1 MKKIFGIVLSLC
13 LIVSFVSCDFNLK
26 KEEDK
31 PEQKQ
36 EQEEKPSEEKKTEE
50 QKTEE
55 QKPEEQKPEEQ
66 KPEEQKPADKVV
78 NINPNAAAT
87 RAESLD
93 FIFNTQSL
101 GVTTIV
107 IKRSE
112 WNKLCDDYRYFYK
125 NENWVQA
132 QDYIYEKDG
141 VKWDLKNV
149 GFRLRGN
156 TSRYCPQGLDNG
168 REQGQMNQDWNGTYY
183 DTEGVPND
191 RYRQTHF
198 KIDFEEFAGDD
209 EEVKMSGCMK
219 GVNLKRMD
227 ASCTRE
233 IFCYDLFH
241 RYGIWTAPRA
251 SHTRVLIKFIED
263 IKNPEAT
270 EPTTTVNFGVYEMF
284 EDVNKQ
290 LLKARSQGEIE
301 AQNAWKNNKGNLWKC
316 SNDLTLSRSG
326 EMGVEDI
333 RIIRAGET
341 QPSDMKK
348 NGREDDYR
356 VGYVWKNYSLDLK
369 TNKDNFNSASS
380 EFLNFINELNA
391 LPVASDENDTS
402 SINTIKAFYE
412 KWFDVDFFLKTY
424 AVNILCGMDDDYWGN
439 ANNYYLYF
447 DTGSKGSG
455 KVYFIPFDYDNT
467 LGCSIKEGGFEHD
480 PFDWGRGA
488 DRPLMDR
495 LFMVPEYKQKFA
507 KILLEISDKDSEWTF
522 EKCSARFLAY
532 KAMVEPYLNS
542 PDITG
547 RQGVTGWGDYTWQ
560 PGGYSLTNESNNI
573 FDATRMWFRLNLGEK
588 IDGLQGSTVT
598 KQIQNPNGSYSACQL
613 SVEVK
618 ENGLLIKKSHNAT
631 WDYVSIWIYDK
642 TDAIDNAR
650 IVTNEKT
657 NEFLY
662 PFVQEGHL
670 YSVGLTLQ
678 STTNNWYY
686 HDARNDG
693 VSILVQAAGGLGN
706 YRITNSG
713 YSYLSPSY
721 SIMFN
726 NLKYIRPDVLY
737 SDESISGTI
746 CNDGSWNGD
755 REYVGGLVINQN
767 ITGSIIDLSSKK
779 DFLTGENRIYVN
791 ITQSFIYND
800 TRYEYTIISN
810 DNNYF
815 EDTNQTSVVY
825 PDSEEPVEILQYESG
840 SPSDGT
846 GSKVSITK
854 SKENPPFG
862 VYEGTSSACTV
873 SVTPKY
879 NGLYIEKSHDAV
891 WDHVAIHVMDK
902 SVGREN
908 VRIVTNAASN
918 AFLYPFVQKDHEYE
932 VWLTVQSESQNWH
945 YSDFGDMKVTV
956 TALGGKGNYWVSK
969 SDYSYDSPSYS
980 IVFKDLTFAR
990 PELSGVSPQIDAGI
1004 YHAVWEGESKWPS
1017 NLPLYKSVLDLSKVK
1032 SFLRG
1037 QPAIFVSITLKF
1049 SYNDI
1054 NYEYTILEN
1063 NKNLFKDTN

>member
-1 MKKIFGIVLSLC
+1 MKKILGIVLSLC
-13 LIVSFVSCDFNLK
+13 LIVSFVSCDFNL
-26 KEEDK
+26 
-31 PEQKQ
+31 
-36 EQEEKPSEEKKTEE
+36 
-50 QKTEE
+50 QKT
-55 QKPEEQKPEEQ
+55 
-66 KPEEQKPADKVV
+66 EEQKPADKVV

-87 RAESLD
+87 RAASLD

-183 DTEGVPND
+183 DTEGQPND

-251 SHTRVLIKFIED
+251 SHTRVLFNFIED
-263 IKNPEAT
+263 IENPEAT
-270 EPTTTVNFGVYEMF
+270 EATTTVDFGVYEMF

-316 SNDLTLSRSG
+316 SNDLTLRRSG

-532 KAMVEPYLNS
+532 KAMVEPYLDS
-542 PDITG
+542 DDITG
-547 RQGVTGWGDYTWQ
+547 RQGVTSWGDYTWQ

-573 FDATRMWFRLNLGEK
+573 FDATSMFLRLNLGEE
-588 IDGLQGSTVT
+588 IEELNASSV
-598 KQIQNPNGSYSACQL
+598 KQAIKNPNGTYSDCEL
-613 SVEVK
+613 SVDVK
-618 ENGLLIKKSHNAT
+618 DDGLYITKSHNPL
-631 WDYVSIWIYDK
+631 WDHVSIYIYDK
-642 TDAIDNAR
+642 TDSKENVR
-650 IVTNEKT
+650 IVTDADK

-662 PFVQEGHL
+662 PFVKKGHL
-670 YSVGLTLQ
+670 YTVGLSLQ
-678 STTNNWYY
+678 SSKNNWYY
-686 HDARNDG
+686 VDARNEG
-693 VSILVQAAGGLGN
+693 ISVLVKAKGGDGN

-713 YSYLSPSY
+713 YY
-721 SIMFN
+721 
-726 NLKYIRPDVLY
+726 
-737 SDESISGTI
+737 
-746 CNDGSWNGD
+746 
-755 REYVGGLVINQN
+755 
-767 ITGSIIDLSSKK
+767 
-779 DFLTGENRIYVN
+779 
-791 ITQSFIYND
+791 
-800 TRYEYTIISN
+800 
-810 DNNYF
+810 
-815 EDTNQTSVVY
+815 
-825 PDSEEPVEILQYESG
+825 
-840 SPSDGT
+840 
-846 GSKVSITK
+846 
-854 SKENPPFG
+854 
-862 VYEGTSSACTV
+862 
-873 SVTPKY
+873 
-879 NGLYIEKSHDAV
+879 
-891 WDHVAIHVMDK
+891 
-902 SVGREN
+902 
-908 VRIVTNAASN
+908 
-918 AFLYPFVQKDHEYE
+918 
-932 VWLTVQSESQNWH
+932 
-945 YSDFGDMKVTV
+945 
-956 TALGGKGNYWVSK
+956 
-969 SDYSYDSPSYS
+969 YDSSSYS
-980 IVFKDLTFAR
+980 IVFSELKFIYPEVEYENKVIKGTICNNGEWSEPRQYPYGLTINNSLTSSA
-990 PELSGVSPQIDAGI
+990 LS
-1004 YHAVWEGESKWPS
+1004 
-1017 NLPLYKSVLDLSKVK
+1017 LKSQEN
-1032 SFLRG
+1032 FLRG
-1037 QPAIFVSITLKF
+1037 KKKIFVVIDECFTYK
-1049 SYNDI
+1049 NI
-1054 NYEYTILEN
+1054 NYEYTIVAN
-1063 NKNLFKDTN
+1063 YGNLFEDTN

>member
-1 MKKIFGIVLSLC
+1 MKKLFEIILSFL
-13 LIVSFVSCDFNLK
+13 LMLSFISCDLIMNQK
-26 KEEDK
+26 GDNKEPGQNETTEK
-31 PEQKQ
+31 EAPVQKY
-36 EQEEKPSEEKKTEE
+36 
-50 QKTEE
+50 
-55 QKPEEQKPEEQ
+55 PEESNYEKSERN
-66 KPEEQKPADKVV
+66 KLVH
-78 NINPNAAAT
+78 INPSAAST
-87 RAESLD
+87 RAASLD
-93 FIFNTQSL
+93 YIFNTQTL
-101 GVTTIV
+101 GETTIV
-107 IKRSE
+107 IRRSE
-112 WNKLCDDYRYFYK
+112 WNKLCNDYRYFYK
-125 NENWVQA
+125 NENCVHA
-132 QDYIYEKDG
+132 QNYIYEKDG
-141 VKWDLKNV
+141 MKWDIKDV

-168 REQGQMNQDWNGTYY
+168 REQEQMNQDWNGTYY

-263 IKNPEAT
+263 IENPEAT
-270 EPTTTVNFGVYEMF
+270 EPTTTVDFGVYEMF

-316 SNDLTLSRSG
+316 SNDLTLRRSG

-369 TNKDNFNSASS
+369 TNKDDFASAAS
-380 EFLNFINELNA
+380 EFQNFINELNA
-391 LPVASDENDTS
+391 LPVAGDENDTTA
-402 SINTIKAFYE
+402 INTIKAFYE

-495 LFMVPEYKQKFA
+495 LFMVPEYKEKFA
-507 KILLEISDKDSEWTF
+507 KLLKEVSDKDSEWTF
-522 EKCSARFLAY
+522 EKCSARFLAW
-532 KAMVEPYLNS
+532 KDMVSPYLNS

-547 RQGVTGWGDYTWQ
+547 RQGVTSWGDYTWQ

-598 KQIQNPNGSYSACQL
+598 KQIQNPNGIYSACQL

-693 VSILVQAAGGLGN
+693 LSILVQAAGGLGN

-713 YSYLSPSY
+713 YSYLSSSY

-726 NLKYIRPDVLY
+726 NLKYIRPDVVY

-755 REYVGGLVINQN
+755 RTSVWGLVINKT

-779 DFLTGENRIYVN
+779 DFLTGESRIYVN
-791 ITQSFIYND
+791 IVQSFIYND

-846 GSKVSITK
+846 GDKVSITK

-908 VRIVTNAASN
+908 VRIVTNAASK

-1004 YHAVWEGESKWPS
+1004 YYNENWTGTSKWPS

-1037 QPAIFVSITLKF
+1037 QPAIFVSITLKLT
-1049 SYNDI
+1049 YNNI

-1063 NKNLFKDTN
+1063 YGRLFKDTN

>member
-1 MKKIFGIVLSLC
+1 MKKLFEI
-13 LIVSFVSCDFNLK
+13 IVSFLLFLSFISCDLTMNQK
-26 KEEDK
+26 GDNKEPGQNETTEK
-31 PEQKQ
+31 EAPVQKY
-36 EQEEKPSEEKKTEE
+36 
-50 QKTEE
+50 
-55 QKPEEQKPEEQ
+55 PEESNYEKSERN
-66 KPEEQKPADKVV
+66 KLVH
-78 NINPNAAAT
+78 INPSAAST
-87 RAESLD
+87 RAASLD
-93 FIFNTQSL
+93 YIFNTQTL
-101 GVTTIV
+101 GETTIV
-107 IKRSE
+107 IRRSE
-112 WNKLCDDYRYFYK
+112 WNKLCNDYRYFYK
-125 NENWVQA
+125 NENCVHA
-132 QDYIYEKDG
+132 QNYIYEKDG
-141 VKWDLKNV
+141 MKWDIKDV

-263 IKNPEAT
+263 IENPEAT

-316 SNDLTLSRSG
+316 SNDLTLRHSG

-369 TNKDNFNSASS
+369 TNKDDFASAAS

-391 LPVASDENDTS
+391 LPVAGDENDTTA
-402 SINTIKAFYE
+402 INTIKDFYE

-495 LFMVPEYKQKFA
+495 LFMVPEYKEKFA
-507 KILLEISDKDSEWTF
+507 KLLKEVSDKDSEWNF
-522 EKCSARFLAY
+522 EKCSARFLAW
-532 KAMVEPYLNS
+532 KDMVSPYLNS

-547 RQGVTGWGDYTWQ
+547 RQGVTSWGDYTWQ

-573 FDATRMWFRLNLGEK
+573 FDATRMYILMNLGEDVEGL
-588 IDGLQGSTVT
+588 DGDTAKELI
-598 KQIQNPNGSYSACQL
+598 KNPGKMGGASECSV
-613 SVEVK
+613 SVEVRDD
-618 ENGLLIKKSHNAT
+618 GLYITKSHNPVWEHVA
-631 WDYVSIWIYDK
+631 IRIYDK
-642 TDAIDNAR
+642 TDSKDNVRID
-650 IVTNEKT
+650 TDEKT

-662 PFVQEGHL
+662 PFVQKNHL
-670 YSVGLTLQ
+670 YTVGLTLQ
-678 STTNNWYY
+678 TGEAYDWEYK
-686 HDARNDG
+686 DAREEG
-693 VSILVQAAGGLGN
+693 VSVLVKAKGGLGN

-713 YSYLSPSY
+713 YSYHSPDY
-721 SIMFN
+721 SIVF
-726 NLKYIRPDVLY
+726 
-737 SDESISGTI
+737 SDYKVTKPELEYENERIEGTI
-746 CNDGSWNGD
+746 CDDGSWKGN
-755 REYVGGLVINQN
+755 RENLSGLSIKESF
-767 ITGSIIDLSSKK
+767 TGSIIDLSSY
-779 DFLTGENRIYVN
+779 DYFLKGCQRIFVAINQKFTYENIN
-791 ITQSFIYND
+791 
-800 TRYEYTIISN
+800 YEYTIIEN
-810 DNNYF
+810 YDNYF
-815 EDTNQTSVVY
+815 VDTNNSSIKY
-825 PDSEEPVEILQYESG
+825 PESEEPKDELQYETGTEGTPDG
-840 SPSDGT
+840 SPVSENASKKNPDG
-846 GSKVSITK
+846 SFS
-854 SKENPPFG
+854 E
-862 VYEGTSSACTV
+862 CTLTV
-873 SVTPKY
+873 IPKY
-879 NGLYIEKSHDAV
+879 NGLYIEKSHNPV
-891 WDHVAIHVMDK
+891 WDHVAIHVKDK
-902 SVGREN
+902 TDGREN
-908 VRIVTNAASN
+908 VRIATNADSN
-918 AFLYPFVQKDHEYE
+918 KFLYPFVQKDHEYE
-932 VWLTVQSESQNWH
+932 VWLTVQSESNGWTS
-945 YSDFGDMKVTV
+945 SDFSDMKVTV
-956 TALGGKGNYWVSK
+956 TALGGKGNYWVSH
-969 SDYSYDSPSYS
+969 SAADYYYHSPTYS
-980 IVFKDLTFAR
+980 IVFKDLTFGR
-990 PELSGVSPQIDAGI
+990 PVLDGVKPHIDAGI
-1004 YHAVWEGESKWPS
+1004 YHAVWEGESKWPG
-1017 NLPLYKSVLDLSKVK
+1017 NLPLYKSVLDLSKEK
-1032 SFLRG
+1032 GFLKG
-1037 QPAIFVSITLKF
+1037 QPAIFVSITLKLT
-1049 SYNDI
+1049 YNNI

-1063 NKNLFKDTN
+1063 YGRLFKDTN